1 MELTNNISM
10 LVIFNSIFHIFKLVI
25 YLWCCYSL
33 LFRLITYIWYI
44 KFIVKLEIYFDSI
57 VSCLNIRFLVSGIEC
72 WFYYFAIDEEKIC
85 IRNKKSFL
93 SQFVHYYIRWA
104 MTRTAFYLSD
114 DDHPLIKWLTS
125 FSQQKA
131 HIKKVWKFFLF
142 STSLDF
148 IHYLSHV
155 QQSELTRILIRKTLW
170 PKSFYLTFHSN
181 IIFLIKKSKVANNYT
196 IRTDMEVDNLEYI
209 IFNYF
214 TRRKFSSYHHIFYIL
229 HILQV
234 LPSATLLN
242 LCTPWLEI
250 MRHDLGV

>member
-1 MELTNNISM
+1 M
-10 LVIFNSIFHIFKLVI
+10 
-25 YLWCCYSL
+25 
-33 LFRLITYIWYI
+33 
-44 KFIVKLEIYFDSI
+44 
-57 VSCLNIRFLVSGIEC
+57 
-72 WFYYFAIDEEKIC
+72 
-85 IRNKKSFL
+85 
-93 SQFVHYYIRWA
+93 HYYIRWA

-209 IFNYF
+209 ILNYLIREGNLVHAITF
-214 TRRKFSSYHHIFYIL
+214 FIYCIHFKFCHLQHYWIYVHH
-229 HILQV
+229 
-234 LPSATLLN
+234 
-242 LCTPWLEI
+242 
-250 MRHDLGV
+250 D